1 MAAKEPTI
9 TVTNTLFNMK
19 QQAYKAGEL
28 IRITSINTKLQPHVK
43 LGDIY
48 AVESTDTT
56 GTGALVLVVHNAK
69 MKYGTMR
76 INSQRFGW
84 ERVTM
89 QLLKAE
95 KQEADFK
102 QTVKTDVHRILEA
115 FTLQEHLEITF
126 VPLVLNEIAWELAQK
141 AMILAARDKV
151 QDLKKL
157 NRALK
162 ELRVHYVRT
171 VCKDMQPSD
180 FDRLHR
186 QSLEFM
192 QEHTYNFQILY
203 YTASNVFSKQYYRLP
218 FEEMRVNALLSM
230 LIIQHTDEH
239 NKRCDK
245 MLVERLGKITA
256 AKRMP
261 AMDGL
266 YTGMDA
272 FTGELPEPFN
282 FADSNLQMCMGI
294 LRNTLK
300 QSEWIITRDSH
311 E

>member
-1 MAAKEPTI
+1 
-9 TVTNTLFNMK
+9 MK

-28 IRITSINTKLQPHVK
+28 IRITSRNTKLQPHVK

-56 GTGALVLVVHNAK
+56 GTGATVLVVHNDK

-89 QLLKAE
+89 QQLMAE
-95 KQEADFK
+95 KQEAQFK
-102 QTVKTDVHRILEA
+102 QDVQRILEA
-115 FTLQEHLEITF
+115 FTVQEHIQITF
-126 VPLVLNEIAWELAQK
+126 VPLVLNEIAWELAFK
-141 AMILAARDKV
+141 AIALGARDRV
-151 QDLKKL
+151 QDVKKL
-157 NRALK
+157 SRVLK
-162 ELRVHYVRT
+162 QLRLHYERV
-171 VCKDMQPSD
+171 VCQDLLPSE

-186 QSLEFM
+186 QSMEFM
-192 QEHTYNFQILY
+192 QEHAYDFQIMFF
-203 YTASNVFSKQYYRLP
+203 TASNVFSKQYGKQP
-218 FEEMRVNALLSM
+218 FEEMRVYALLS
-230 LIIQHTDEH
+230 LLVIRYTDEH

-245 MLVERLGKITA
+245 ILEERLGKITA

-261 AMDGL
+261 HMDSL
-266 YTGMDA
+266 YSGMNA
-272 FTGELPEPFN
+272 FTGELPQPFN

-294 LRNTLK
+294 MRNNLLK
-300 QSEWIITRDSH
+300 AEWVITRDN

>member
-1 MAAKEPTI
+1 
-9 TVTNTLFNMK
+9 MK

-28 IRITSINTKLQPHVK
+28 IRITSRNTKLQPYVK

-56 GTGALVLVVHNAK
+56 GTGATVLVVHNDK

-89 QLLKAE
+89 QQLMAE
-95 KQEADFK
+95 KQEAQFK
-102 QTVKTDVHRILEA
+102 QAVQRILEA
-115 FTLQEHLEITF
+115 FTVQEHIQITF
-126 VPLVLNEIAWELAQK
+126 VPLVLNEIAWELAFK
-141 AMILAARDKV
+141 AMALGARDRV
-151 QDLKKL
+151 QDVKKL
-157 NRALK
+157 SRVLK
-162 ELRVHYVRT
+162 QLRLHYERV
-171 VCKDMQPSD
+171 VCQDLLPSE

-186 QSLEFM
+186 QSMEFM
-192 QEHTYNFQILY
+192 QEHAYDFQIMFF
-203 YTASNVFSKQYYRLP
+203 TASNVFNKQYGKQP
-218 FEEMRVNALLSM
+218 FEEMRVYALLS
-230 LIIQHTDEH
+230 LLVIRYTDEH

-245 MLVERLGKITA
+245 ILEERLGKITA

-261 AMDGL
+261 HMDSL
-266 YTGMDA
+266 YSGMNA
-272 FTGELPEPFN
+272 FTGELPQPFN

-294 LRNTLK
+294 MRNNLLK
-300 QSEWIITRDSH
+300 AEWVITRDN

>member
-1 MAAKEPTI
+1 
-9 TVTNTLFNMK
+9 MK

-28 IRITSINTKLQPHVK
+28 IRITSRNTKLQPHVK

-48 AVESTDTT
+48 AVESTDIT
-56 GTGALVLVVHNAK
+56 GKGAIVLVVHNDK

-84 ERVTM
+84 ERVTI
-89 QLLKAE
+89 QQLKAE
-95 KQEADFK
+95 KQEAQSK
-102 QTVKTDVHRILEA
+102 QAVKTDVQRILEA
-115 FTLQEHLEITF
+115 FTVQEHMEITF

-141 AMILAARDKV
+141 AMTLAARDKV
-151 QDLKKL
+151 QELKKL
-157 NRALK
+157 NRVLK
-162 ELRVHYVRT
+162 ELRQHYVRT
-171 VCKDMQPSD
+171 VCQDLLPSD

-203 YTASNVFSKQYYRLP
+203 YTASNVFSKQYHSQP
-218 FEEMRVNALLSM
+218 FEEMRVNALLAM
-230 LIIQHTDEH
+230 LVIRYTDEH
-239 NKRCDK
+239 NKRCDA
-245 MLVERLGKITA
+245 MLAQRLGKITA

-261 AMDGL
+261 AMDSL
-266 YTGMDA
+266 YTGMEA
-272 FTGELPEPFN
+272 FAGELPEPFN

-294 LRNTLK
+294 LRNKLK
-300 QSEWIITRDSH
+300 QSEWTVTRDSH

>member
-1 MAAKEPTI
+1 
-9 TVTNTLFNMK
+9 MK

-28 IRITSINTKLQPHVK
+28 IRITSRNTKLQPHVK
-43 LGDIY
+43 LGYIY
-48 AVESTDTT
+48 SVESTDTT
-56 GTGALVLVVHNAK
+56 GTGATVLVVHNDK

-84 ERVTM
+84 ERVTI
-89 QLLKAE
+89 QQLKAE
-95 KQEADFK
+95 KQEAQFK
-102 QTVKTDVHRILEA
+102 QTVKTDVQRILEA
-115 FTLQEHLEITF
+115 FTVQEHMEISF

-141 AMILAARDKV
+141 AMALAARDKV

-157 NRALK
+157 NRVLK
-162 ELRVHYVRT
+162 ELRHHYVRT
-171 VCKDMQPSD
+171 VCKDLLPSN
-180 FDRLHR
+180 FDRLHS

-192 QEHTYNFQILY
+192 QEHAYNFQIMY
-203 YTASNVFSKQYYRLP
+203 WTATNVFSKQYHRLP

-230 LIIQHTDEH
+230 LIIRYTDEH
-239 NKRCDK
+239 NKRCNA
-245 MLVERLGKITA
+245 MLEQRLGKITT

-261 AMDGL
+261 AMDRL
-266 YTGMDA
+266 YTGMNA
-272 FTGELPEPFN
+272 FAGELPEPYN

-300 QSEWIITRDSH
+300 QSEWVITRESN